1 MRYWNIPKN
10 IELENNKVLALD
22 NNWKL
27 VSVDA
32 SWYNW
37 ITGQWLDIWWETF
50 STKKLLKALQP
61 WVVSKVIVT
70 SNTLTNWTVTIQLY
84 YNNVLHNTLSY
95 TTASLLNWK
104 YHKVFSSPADFTQ
117 INFNMYDTLE
127 IRVSDNWSSLSTD
140 LKIILW

>member
-10 IELENNKVLALD
+10 TELDNNKVLALD

-37 ITGQWLDIWWETF
+37 ITGQWLDIGGETF
-50 STKKLLKALQP
+50 NTKKLLKALQP

-70 SNTLTNWTVTIQLY
+70 SNTLSNWIVTIQLY
-84 YNNVLHNTLSY
+84 YNNVLNSTLSY
-95 TTASLLNWK
+95 TTTSLLNWK
-104 YHKVFSSPADFTQ
+104 YHKVFSSPIDFTQ
-117 INFNMYDTLE
+117 ISFNQYDTIE
-127 IRVSDNWSSLSTD
+127 IRVSDNWTSLSTD
-140 LKIILW
+140 LKVILW